1 LSQSAAF
8 LFLGDCVFGKLERR
22 FAMATL
28 VCGCNELSNPGFD
41 GKTIAEVKTQ
51 YGQVLNI
58 PADDCTV
65 LLNDVET
72 TNLNQPLRA
81 DDRVEFVKKS
91 GTKGA

>member
-1 LSQSAAF
+1 
-8 LFLGDCVFGKLERR
+8 
-22 FAMATL
+22 MATL
-28 VCGCNELSNPGFD
+28 VCGCNELSNPSFD

-51 YGQVLNI
+51 YGQVLNV
-58 PADDCTV
+58 PDDCTV

-72 TNLNQPLRA
+72 TNLNQALRA